1 VEAAPIVLRP
11 IGFVRTKFSDEEV
24 SKSICGVEGYV
35 EVLPEYSEG
44 LDGLEGFSHI
54 ILVAYL
60 HKAPKS
66 YPLKVKPFRRFARI
80 GVEVEAP
87 LVGVFATDSPH
98 RPNPIAITIVKL
110 LRREGNKL
118 YVDGLDL
125 FDGTPVL
132 DIKPYGYG
140 RIVHD
145 ISVPE
150 WYRKEWEKVR
160 SLAERLERCKKLW
173 SSSLHSSGSEGFC

>member
-1 VEAAPIVLRP
+1 VEAAPVVLRP
-11 IGFVRTKFSDEEV
+11 IGFVRTGFSDEEI

-35 EVLPEYSEG
+35 EALPEYSEG

-80 GVEVEAP
+80 GVEVEVP

-110 LRREGNKL
+110 LRREGNL
-118 YVDGLDL
+118 LHVDGLDL

-132 DIKPYGYG
+132 DIKPYGYE
-140 RIVHD
+140 RIVHTV
-145 ISVPE
+145 SVPE
-150 WYRKEWEKVR
+150 WYRRGWEAIKRVV
-160 SLAERLERCKKLW
+160 ECLER
-173 SSSLHSSGSEGFC
+173 

>member
-1 VEAAPIVLRP
+1 VEATSVVLRP
-11 IGFVRTKFSDEEV
+11 IGFVRTGLSDEEV

-66 YPLKVKPFRRFARI
+66 YPLRVKPFRRFARI

-110 LRREGNKL
+110 LRREGNL
-118 YVDGLDL
+118 LHVDGLDL

-140 RIVHD
+140 RIVRNV
-145 ISVPE
+145 SVPK
-150 WYRKEWEKVR
+150 WYRELWEKVR
-160 SLAERLERCKKLW
+160 SLTGRLEQCGKL
-173 SSSLHSSGSEGFC
+173 

>member
-1 VEAAPIVLRP
+1 MEAAPIVLRP
-11 IGFVRTKFSDEEV
+11 IGFVRTGFSDEEV
-24 SKSICGVEGYV
+24 SKSICGVEGFV

-60 HKAPKS
+60 HKVPKS

-87 LVGVFATDSPH
+87 LVGVFAADSPH
-98 RPNPIAITIVKL
+98 RPNPIAITIVRL
-110 LRREGNKL
+110 LRRDGNRL
-118 YVDGLDL
+118 YVEGLDL

-140 RIVHD
+140 RIVHTA
-145 ISVPE
+145 SVPE
-150 WYRKEWEKVR
+150 WYRKGWEAIKRV
-160 SLAERLERCKKLW
+160 AKCLER
-173 SSSLHSSGSEGFC
+173 